1 MHSPGMER
9 FFFFWG
15 VVMGL
20 PLFLFGITYNRIIR
34 LRNMAEEAW
43 SGIDVQLKRRHE
55 LIPRLVDTV
64 KAYADH
70 EKQTLEELTRLREKS
85 TVAEGVMAAEA
96 VELQLSGV
104 MRHLIGLAEAYPELK
119 ANENFLDFQ
128 DKLVETEDR
137 IEMAR
142 RYFNGSVRNYNT
154 MIEAFPGLLVARLL
168 KLEPRDFFELEFAME
183 RELPNVSFTDKP

>member
-1 MHSPGMER
+1 MER
-9 FFFFWG
+9 MFFFWG

-70 EKQTLEELTRLREKS
+70 EKQALEELTRLRERS
-85 TVAEGVMAAEA
+85 AAAEGVAAAEA
-96 VELQLSGV
+96 VELELSGV

-154 MIEAFPGLLVARLL
+154 MIEAFPGLLVARVL

-183 RELPNVSFTDKP
+183 RELPTVSFTDKP

>member
-1 MHSPGMER
+1 MHSPGMEG
-9 FFFFWG
+9 FLFFWG
-15 VVMGL
+15 VVIGL

-70 EKQTLEELTRLREKS
+70 EKQTLEDLTRLRERS
-85 TVAEGVMAAEA
+85 AAAEGVVAAEA
-96 VELQLSGV
+96 VELELSGV
-104 MRHLIGLAEAYPELK
+104 MRNLIGLAEAYPELK

-154 MIEAFPGLLVARLL
+154 MIEAFPGLLVARVL
-168 KLEPRDFFELEFAME
+168 KLEPRDFFEIEFAME
-183 RELPNVSFTDKP
+183 RDLPTVSFTDKP